1 MINVQK
7 TIGVWGD
14 SILKGVIFDEIRGT
28 YQLLTNNGASIISKK
43 LGLNILNKSKFG
55 CTIGKGKQI
64 LEKSLEQGL
73 DCDYILLEYGGN
85 DCDFDWKDVAANPD
99 FPHQPHT
106 PLLQFKKQLQDM
118 IDLLRKNRIEPV
130 LMSLPPI
137 SGEGYL
143 NFLVSKG
150 LDRKGLLKFLGDT
163 QQIYRFHESYSL
175 AATGIALINH
185 CIYIPVRETFLAVH
199 NSQDLLCSDGIHPNE
214 KGHQLMQQAFTET
227 VLTQRLSLQY

>member
-28 YQLLTNNGASIISKK
+28 YQLLADNGASLISKK

-55 CTIGKGKQI
+55 CTIDKGRQI
-64 LEKSLEQGL
+64 LEKSLESGL
-73 DCDYILLEYGGN
+73 DCDYVLLEYGGN
-85 DCDFDWKDVAANPD
+85 DCDFDWKAVSSDPD
-99 FPHQPHT
+99 LPHQPHT
-106 PLLQFKKQLQDM
+106 TLSQFKKQLQDM
-118 IDLLRKNRIEPV
+118 IDLLRKNHIEPV

-150 LDRKGLLKFLGDT
+150 LDRKSLLKFLGDT

-175 AATGIALINH
+175 AATGIALINR

-199 NSQDLLCSDGIHPNE
+199 NSQSLLCSDGIHPNE

-227 VLTQRLSLQY
+227 VIAQRLSLA